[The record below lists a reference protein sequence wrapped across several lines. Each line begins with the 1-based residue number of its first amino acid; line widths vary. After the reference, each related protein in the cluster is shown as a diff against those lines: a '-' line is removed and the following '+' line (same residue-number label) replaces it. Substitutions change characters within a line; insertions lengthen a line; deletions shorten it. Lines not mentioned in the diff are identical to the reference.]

1 MTTLRPIHRLILPLL
16 LLLLL
21 LLISSPNNIVYG
33 LLSPSSSAGVVAAGR
48 RRTSHSSFYFVTL
61 AELSSS
67 AAAAADKQLPII
79 PTTTTTDLIISQM
92 KNINW
97 STVTSEWEI
106 DCYSRPVLLED
117 KKKLWEV
124 LVSDSSGALHICTP
138 LASNKVNSREVRR
151 VIEEIISESEVKPE
165 IIRFFRG
172 AMFNMV
178 RFYY

>member
-1 MTTLRPIHRLILPLL
+1 
-16 LLLLL
+16 
-21 LLISSPNNIVYG
+21 
-33 LLSPSSSAGVVAAGR
+33 
-48 RRTSHSSFYFVTL
+48 VTL

-79 PTTTTTDLIISQM
+79 IPTATTDLIISQM

>member
-1 MTTLRPIHRLILPLL
+1 MTTLRLTYRWSLPF
-16 LLLLL
+16 L
-21 LLISSPNNIVYG
+21 LLILLQNTVVCG
-33 LLSPSSSAGVVAAGR
+33 LLSPSSSDAAVAGR
-48 RRTSHSSFYFVTL
+48 RRTSQSSFYFVSL

-67 AAAAADKQLPII
+67 AAAPADKLPII
-79 PTTTTTDLIISQM
+79 PTTDPIISQTN
-92 KNINW
+92 NINW
-97 STVTSEWEI
+97 STVTTEWEI

-124 LVSDSSGALHICTP
+124 LLTDSTGTLRICTP

-151 VIEEIISESEVKPE
+151 VIEQIISESEVKPE

-178 RFYY
+178 RFYIL